1 MAVLIAIHMGHIFSL
16 RSVRLLAPACVLTLG
31 IGLVG
36 CQLDDM
42 HDARKFA
49 DVILLTSN
57 SQVEVKPAKKFEYRG
72 PINRFWAK
80 RENPSERTLLFLRRN
95 NLEEEYE
102 SSPAETV
109 TYIQENCR
117 RNPTMAQVH
126 AIAELSEIEANWLS
140 QVGQQKEAVQLYL
153 TSIIHAYQFLFAP
166 QLDLKRNAYDPQFR
180 QICDTY
186 NRSLEGMLK
195 IMCPDSRFQPEHV
208 YEILASDDLRVEFEM
223 QIEGRWRAEE
233 FERFELVSDFEMDG
247 LENSY
252 KTFGLGVP
260 LIAVRKKTDSTTGF
274 EQYYPPSL
282 AMPMTAFCEV
292 HVPEAESSPSTY
304 RVKMRLIDP
313 LETSMVSVEGRN
325 IPLESE
331 YTLPL
336 AYYLSDPLL
345 NSHVLSAATLLS
357 ADIADELYGM
367 YMIEPYDPEKIPV
380 VMVHGFWS
388 SPVTWLPMFNDLR
401 ANPEIRKQYQ
411 FWFYM
416 YPTGQPF
423 WISAQQLRDDLVKL
437 RQTVDPLSQSES
449 MEQMVLVGHSM
460 GGLLSRMQ
468 TIDSGNQF
476 WNIFSEEPFEQMRG
490 DWGELS
496 DIKNLFFFEDNQS
509 IARVITIASPHHGTH
524 YANSL
529 TRWLGQKLFSL
540 PQLLESQ
547 FSDFVDMNREQL
559 RNIKTLTIPTSVDSL
574 APDSLFI
581 QKMAGMAQ
589 ANRVMFHNIYG
600 DNSENSWL
608 RFFNADWIRPGD
620 GVVAVESA
628 KVNHVASEVGVTE
641 EHAEVHRHPKA
652 IVEVRRILLDHLKN
666 LGRIEQNPTFDSL
679 VVPAGFVPGLSEGD
693 IGNLP
698 EKKRCP

>member
-1 MAVLIAIHMGHIFSL
+1 MRHLCLVKSTSL
-16 RSVRLLAPACVLTLG
+16 LLCACLTL
-31 IGLVG
+31 LVG
-36 CQLDDM
+36 LTGCKLDDM
-42 HDARKFA
+42 GDARKFA

-57 SQVEVKPAKKFEYRG
+57 PQVEVKPAKKFDYRG
-72 PINRFWAK
+72 PLRRLWAK
-80 RENPSERTLLFLRRN
+80 RQRPSERTLLFLRRN
-95 NLEEEYE
+95 NLEEQYE
-102 SSPAETV
+102 SSPSETV
-109 TYIQENCR
+109 AYVQENCR
-117 RNPTMAQVH
+117 LSPTMAQVH

-166 QLDLKRNAYDPQFR
+166 QLNLKRNAYDPQFR

-208 YEILASDDLRVEFEM
+208 YEILAAGDFRVEFEM
-223 QIEGRWRAEE
+223 QIEGRWKAEE

-260 LIAVRKKTDSTTGF
+260 LIAVRKATDSATGF

-292 HVPEAESSPSTY
+292 DGPENGGDAY
-304 RVKMRLIDP
+304 RVKMRLFDP

-345 NSHVLSAATLLS
+345 NSSVLSAATLLS

-423 WISAQQLRDDLVKL
+423 WISARQLRDDLLEL
-437 RQTVDPLSQSES
+437 RHTVDPLNQSES

-468 TIDSGNQF
+468 TIDSGDQF
-476 WNIFSEEPFEQMRG
+476 WNIFSEEPFEKMKG
-490 DWGELS
+490 DLAKLS
-496 DIKNLFFFEDNQS
+496 DLKNLFYFEDNQS
-509 IARVITIASPHHGTH
+509 VARVITIASPHHGTH
-524 YANSL
+524 YSNSL
-529 TRWLGQKLFSL
+529 TRWVGQKLFSL
-540 PQLLESQ
+540 PQMLESQ
-547 FSDFVDMNREQL
+547 FSDFVDLNRENL

-581 QKMAGMAQ
+581 QKMAEMGR

-628 KVNHVASEVGVTE
+628 KVQNVQSEVGVTE

-652 IVEVRRILLDHLKN
+652 IVEVRRILLDHLEA
-666 LGRIEQNPTFDSL
+666 LGRLEKKPTFDSL
-679 VVPAGFVPGLSEGD
+679 VVPAGFVPDVNGV
-693 IGNLP
+693 LP
-698 EKKRCP
+698 GEMPRENR